1 MVAQNILV
9 ATANFYSIRAKDDSR
24 YEYPRMVLTEAI
36 QQLKFSAP
44 LNSSVIKNSDE
55 FIVLRTSGTTGEPKL
70 LRHPMDFHEAVVE
83 SGVQALSKNG
93 VLENPHVC
101 MIAISRG
108 RLSGGFLF
116 IYEVVRRCGW
126 SILLT
131 GASDDSED
139 VSNLCNKFSVDTIFM
154 APNVISAV
162 FTKDMIGQFNTVKN
176 ILYIGEVPSPNIMKR
191 LKMDFPHI
199 RLKPFC
205 YSSNDTGPLGIPQ
218 FDSDDSTYDVP
229 DNVLL
234 EVETDDGNIALNGT
248 GKILVSVMGLEDPKL
263 IRFNVG
269 DVGVLVTKEDGRQTI
284 EVQGRGDIS
293 IKFHLD
299 TVGGSVILQKSV
311 VVDFLKQ
318 CDLPDGWDIIINI
331 VNRNDRTTLE
341 MNIISDIH
349 FDEYGLTSK
358 LNDEFPVLQLRGR
371 MLAKRIDDEQAA
383 ELSPGKRRFFIKSY

>member
-9 ATANFYSIRAKDDSR
+9 ATANFYSIRAKDDPR
-24 YEYPRMVLTEAI
+24 YEYPRDVLTGAI
-36 QQLKFSAP
+36 QQLRFSAH
-44 LNSSVIKNSDE
+44 LNSGVIKNSSE

-70 LRHPMDFHEAVVE
+70 LRHPMDFHAAVVE
-83 SGVQALSKNG
+83 SGVQALSRNG
-93 VLENPHVC
+93 MLENPHVC

-116 IYEVVRRCGW
+116 IYEVVRQSGW

-176 ILYIGEVPSPNIMKR
+176 ILYIGEVPSTSIMKR
-191 LKMDFPHI
+191 FMADFPHI

-205 YSSNDTGPLGIPQ
+205 YSSNDTGPLGIPK
-218 FDSDDSTYDVP
+218 FDSDDYTYDVP

-234 EVETDDGNIALNGT
+234 EVETADGNIALNGT
-248 GKILVSVMGLEDPKL
+248 GNILVSVMGLEDPKL
-263 IRFNVG
+263 IRFKVG
-269 DVGVLVTKEDGRQTI
+269 DVGILATKEDGSQTI
-284 EVQGRGDIS
+284 DVQGRGDIS
-293 IKFHLD
+293 VKFHLD

-311 VVDFLKQ
+311 VLDFLQ
-318 CDLPDGWDIIINI
+318 ECALPKGWDIIINI
-331 VNRNDRTTLE
+331 VNRNDRTILE
-341 MNIISDIH
+341 MNIISDII
-349 FDEYGLTSK
+349 FDENVLTHK

-371 MLAKRIDDEQAA
+371 MLVKKIDDEQAA